1 MRICGII
8 IIDIC
13 IRNSTKK
20 DDFMFLAIDIGNTN
34 ITMGAYDGDK
44 IVFIS
49 RIATDRANT
58 PDEYAIK
65 FKQIFSLYDA
75 PLNGFDGAAISS
87 VVPELSSDIGAAVEH
102 VTGCKPM
109 MLGPGIKTGMNILI
123 DNPAQLGADLL
134 AGAVGAAALYPL
146 PCLVIDLGTASKI
159 SVIDKNGSFCGC
171 AIAPGIGISLDAL
184 SARTS
189 QLPNIS
195 LKTPARAIGKNSVDS
210 MQSGTVFGFA
220 SMIDGL
226 CEKLENELGDKVMTT
241 VATGGLAKDLVK
253 SCKRDIVYNG
263 ELILH
268 GLKVLYEKNSKK

>member
-1 MRICGII
+1 
-8 IIDIC
+8 
-13 IRNSTKK
+13 
-20 DDFMFLAIDIGNTN
+20 MFLAIDIGNTN
-34 ITMGAYDGDK
+34 ITLGTYDGDEL
-44 IVFIS
+44 IFVS
-49 RIATDRANT
+49 RISTDRSKT
-58 PDEYAIK
+58 PDEYAIE
-65 FKQIFSLYDA
+65 FKQLFSLYGT
-75 PLNGFDGAAISS
+75 PLSAFDSAAISS
-87 VVPELSSDIGAAVEH
+87 VVPELSPAVSAAVQL
-102 VTGCKPM
+102 VTGCTPM

-184 SARTS
+184 SAKTS

-220 SMIDGL
+220 GMIDGL
-226 CEKLENELGDKVMTT
+226 CEKLEAELGDTVMTT

-253 SCKRDIVYNG
+253 SCRRDIVYNG
-263 ELILH
+263 ELILY
-268 GLKVLYEKNSKK
+268 GLKVLYEKNNKK